1 MTPTANRASA
11 VQGSAAPAPSPRGG
25 QGWEEGAT
33 SPFAPTAFA
42 PRAKR
47 KSRIARDIALFALA
61 ALTVATVTQL
71 LTSAPTS
78 AQAGR

>member
-11 VQGSAAPAPSPRGG
+11 GQGSAAPAPSPRGG

-33 SPFAPTAFA
+33 SPFARTASQPPA
-42 PRAKR
+42 TR